1 MTHIALSFENNI
13 NIALRSTDK
22 RKVMKKI
29 LAYMAIIIAV
39 ISLSSCNSLEKK
51 AKRQLRDTME
61 ELAKNPE
68 TFKITNEK
76 VVFSNDSMCT
86 ISFIGR
92 GQNGFGGYNSSK
104 MEYTFIKLAKD
115 DEGETTY
122 CEALLD
128 MESQKDRR
136 NSIKEAINDVDKGFL
151 YGSSKA
157 VYDEFIKKGMSKEDA
172 KANYLY
178 FQAMVNSAING
189 REIDNND

>member
-1 MTHIALSFENNI
+1 
-13 NIALRSTDK
+13 
-22 RKVMKKI
+22 MKNVLI
-29 LAYMAIIIAV
+29 FMAIMIAV
-39 ISLSSCNSLEKK
+39 VSLSSCNSLEKK

-104 MEYTFIKLAKD
+104 MEYTLIKLAKD
-115 DEGETTY
+115 DKGETTY

-128 MESQKDRR
+128 METKNDRR

-178 FQAMVNSAING
+178 FQAVVNSAING

>member
-1 MTHIALSFENNI
+1 
-13 NIALRSTDK
+13 
-22 RKVMKKI
+22 
-29 LAYMAIIIAV
+29 MAIMIAV
-39 ISLSSCNSLEKK
+39 VSLSSCNSLEKK

-86 ISFIGR
+86 ISFIGI

-104 MEYTFIKLAKD
+104 MEYTLIKLDKD
-115 DEGETTY
+115 DKGETTY
-122 CEALLD
+122 CETLLD
-128 MESQKDRR
+128 METKNDRR
-136 NSIKEAINDVDKGFL
+136 NSIKEAINDVDKGCL

-157 VYDEFIKKGMSKEDA
+157 VYEEFIKRGMSREDA
-172 KANYLY
+172 KANHLY
-178 FQAMVNSAING
+178 FQAVVNSAING